1 MIAVGH
7 AVALAKLLVVV
18 LASQVVWETA
28 FNRVYIRAMP
38 YVMKPAKVIAL
49 ILASFLLIL

>member
-1 MIAVGH
+1 MIVVGH
-7 AVALAKLLVVV
+7 AVALAKLPVVV

-28 FNRVYIRAMP
+28 FNRVYIRVMP
-38 YVMKPAKVIAL
+38 YVMKLAKVIVL

>member
-28 FNRVYIRAMP
+28 FNRVYIRVMP